1 MLQTWRE
8 RREEPG
14 TALLALL
21 MLGLGLLLALVSL
34 GSWASLFAQ
43 DLNPQPEESQ
53 DAVPFPKLVCFAE
66 MHLKARNHGRTEQLQ
81 PTMKFAHDQDKME
94 HRQHVLGVCSEQA
107 QLQGL
112 GCEGFPPVSEH
123 PHSGVDGTVSGWEE
137 AKINSSNPLRYDC
150 QTGQFMVTRAGLYYL
165 YCQVHFDEGKAVYLK
180 LDLLVDDTLA
190 LRCLEEFSATAASSP
205 GPQLR
210 LCQVSGLL
218 RLRRGSSLRIRTL
231 PQTQL
236 KAAPFL
242 TYFGLF
248 QVH

>member
-1 MLQTWRE
+1 MGAGEAGTTPAVATGWIQMLQTRME
-8 RREEPG
+8 RQAEPG

-21 MLGLGLLLALVSL
+21 VLGLGLACLGLLLALVSL
-34 GSWASLFAQ
+34 GSRASLFAQ
-43 DLNPQPEESQ
+43 EPSQRDLVAEEDPDPLDLNPQPEESQ
-53 DAVPFPKLVCFAE
+53 DAVPFPKLVQLC
-66 MHLKARNHGRTEQLQ
+66 RNGE
-81 PTMKFAHDQDKME
+81 D
-94 HRQHVLGVCSEQA
+94 
-107 QLQGL
+107 
-112 GCEGFPPVSEH
+112 FPISEH

-150 QTGQFMVTRAGLYYL
+150 QTGQFTVTRAGLYYL

-205 GPQLR
+205 GPQLC
-210 LCQVSGLL
+210 LLSGLL
-218 RLRRGSSLRIRTL
+218 RLRPGSSLWFRTL